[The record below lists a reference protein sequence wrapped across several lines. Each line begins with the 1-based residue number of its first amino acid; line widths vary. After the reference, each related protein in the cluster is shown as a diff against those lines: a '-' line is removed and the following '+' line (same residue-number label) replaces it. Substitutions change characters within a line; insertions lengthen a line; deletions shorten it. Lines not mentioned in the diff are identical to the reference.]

1 MIINTNFRHSQH
13 LYVQLTPIT
22 IPVLVNIWM
31 PISFMYEKNVPGTG
45 TQTTRAKYNNIIMNP
60 LRVTDTGS
68 YCISRISIPG
78 PKLMTKQSI
87 FVCSELRGGERD
99 NWLLDQPA
107 RGPRD

>member
-1 MIINTNFRHSQH
+1 M
-13 LYVQLTPIT
+13 QLASIT

-45 TQTTRAKYNNIIMNP
+45 AQTTRAKYNNIIMNP

-68 YCISRISIPG
+68 DCTSRTPIPG
-78 PKLMTKQSI
+78 PKLMTKQSM

-99 NWLLDQPA
+99 NGLHDQPA